1 MPDDS
6 VKVAVRVRPFNQRE
20 FAANSK
26 CVVSMEGNVTTITNP
41 NTGKEHTFA
50 YDYSYWS
57 HNGFQENEDG
67 LNVPTDDHYADQRIV
82 FNDLGRGVLD
92 NAWQGYN
99 AALFAYGQTGA
110 GKSYSMIGYGI
121 NKGIVPITCDE
132 LFKAIDSNKD
142 STKQLQVSFSM
153 LEIYNEQVRDLLV
166 KPTKGTFHA
175 LKVRQ
180 NPQTGFYV
188 DGLKNVPVRDYKQI
202 EHLMD
207 QGTLNRTTASTNMN
221 ATSSRSH
228 MVITLK
234 FKQMY
239 INENGQNTTKSSEI
253 NLVDLAG
260 SERAKATG
268 ATGDR
273 LKEGSA
279 INQSLSMLGNVI
291 SALADQ
297 SMGKNVRVPYRDSVL
312 TKLLQNALGGNSKTI
327 MIAALSPADIN
338 FEETLSTLR
347 YADRAK
353 KIQNKAV
360 VNESPTERLIREL
373 REENA
378 KLMKMLKS
386 GGHVGSS
393 DADIE
398 SLLKENERQMQ
409 EMNKTWEHR
418 LQEAREEWEKSQRLG
433 QEESSDYEHHPYIQ
447 NVNEDPHLSGIIKHV
462 ILEGTTIVGKG
473 LGDGKETHRIDLAG
487 LGIHPEHAYV
497 TNSKNKMTVT
507 AIGDSRILIN
517 GKFITKATQ
526 LDHQDRVIFGTN
538 SLFLYIGFPDDR
550 SAAED
555 SKDKYNYHYFQAE
568 LAESQGFGDR
578 GMLGLASTGDNSA
591 HDALLRL
598 VYHDFTSLLPS
609 VAEVNEI
616 SQEMNRGVKF
626 EALIKNLTSH
636 DARGRD
642 MTKEVSVRVTDTETN
657 QIWIWSAE
665 KFTNRRFLIK
675 DLYQKFQESDGDTIV
690 QQAADPFWD
699 PVEDILLG
707 TCHVWLMSLAY
718 LMGVND
724 EFEVQN
730 DQGKEEG
737 VMTVKILPCDKK
749 GRALGDDSMTLDPSE
764 LLGKRLDLLV
774 IIKQCRGVQWIREES
789 RRGVWCMFDFFDCPT
804 PFKTKTVWYNTNAKF
819 SFQKQFTI
827 KTVTEE
833 FLRYLQTNAL
843 LLQVW
848 GAQASSDSD
857 IQVDSTNEQTLG
869 IRSNLSSSSLQSY
882 SDASVSSS
890 NDEDLMSG
898 REFADDLRKQA
909 ILNRSLMKENER
921 VKKVR
926 KHHQSVDL
934 SGRIRAGSDPNYG
947 NPRNI
952 HPRERSLSHN
962 VESSNS
968 QENTSTNVDGQI
980 GKILKTFF
988 HNMKPV
994 QVTMKAVQDANEQVD
1009 LNDPEAMRM
1018 HILQQKEQLTNLNKQ
1033 LTTSMTSLRSDLSL
1047 VIRTKRQSRSSTE
1060 SADHKEQIR
1069 LGENTPSNQM
1079 QPQIAWGR

>member
-20 FAANSK
+20 LAANSK
-26 CVVSMEGNVTTITNP
+26 CVVSMEGNVTSLTNP
-41 NTGKEHTFA
+41 DNGKVHTFA

-57 HNGFQENEDG
+57 HDGFQENEEG
-67 LNVPTDDHYADQRIV
+67 LNTPTNDRYADQTVV

-99 AALFAYGQTGA
+99 AALFAYGQTGS
-110 GKSYSMIGYGI
+110 GKSYSMIGYGA
-121 NKGIVPITCDE
+121 NKGIVPITCNE
-132 LFKAIDSNKD
+132 LFKAINSNTD
-142 STKQLQVSFSM
+142 TTKQLQVSFSM

-166 KPTKGTFHA
+166 KPTKGAFHA

-188 DGLKNVPVRDYKQI
+188 DGLKTVPVRDYKQI
-202 EHLMD
+202 EHLTD

-234 FKQMY
+234 FKQVY
-239 INENGQNTTKSSEI
+239 NNENGENTTMSSEI

-327 MIAALSPADIN
+327 MIAALSPAGIN

-353 KIQNKAV
+353 KIKNKAV

-378 KLMKMLKS
+378 KLLNMMKS
-386 GGHVGSS
+386 GRNVGSS
-393 DADIE
+393 DADVE
-398 SLLKENERQMQ
+398 SLYKENERQMQ
-409 EMNKTWEHR
+409 EMDQTWEHR
-418 LQEAREEWEKSQRLG
+418 LLEAREEWEKSQRLDR
-433 QEESSDYEHHPYIQ
+433 QESSDYEHHPYIQ

-462 ILEGTTIVGKG
+462 LLEGTTVVGKG
-473 LGDGKETHRIDLAG
+473 LVDGNDKHRIDLAG

-497 TNSKNKMTVT
+497 SNSKHKMTLT
-507 AIGDSRILIN
+507 AVGDSRILVN
-517 GKFITKATQ
+517 GKLITKATK
-526 LDHQDRVIFGTN
+526 LHHQDRVIFGTN
-538 SLFLYIGFPDDR
+538 SLFLYIGFTNQR

-555 SKDKYNYHYFQAE
+555 SKGKYNYHYFQAE

-578 GMLGLASTGDNSA
+578 GMLGLTMTGDNSA
-591 HDALLRL
+591 HDALMRL

-616 SQEMNRGVKF
+616 SQEMNRGIRF
-626 EALIKNLTSH
+626 EPLIKNLTSH

-642 MTKEVSVRVTDTETN
+642 MTKEVAVRVTDTETN
-657 QIWIWSAE
+657 QVWIWSADT
-665 KFTNRRFLIK
+665 FVNRRFLIK
-675 DLYQKFQESDGDTIV
+675 DLYQKFLDSDGDLTV

-699 PVEDILLG
+699 PVEDVLLG

-718 LMGVND
+718 LMGIND

-737 VMTVKILPCDKK
+737 SMSVKILPCDKK
-749 GRALGDDSMTLDPSE
+749 GKVLGDDSMTLDPSE

-789 RRGVWCMFDFFDCPT
+789 RRGVYCMFDFFDCPT
-804 PFKTKTVWYNTNAKF
+804 SFQTKTVWHNINTKF
-819 SFQKQFTI
+819 SFQKQFSI

-833 FLRYLQTNAL
+833 FLAYLQTNAL

-848 GAQASSDSD
+848 GTQASGDAEVR
-857 IQVDSTNEQTLG
+857 VDSLNDQPVG
-869 IRSNLSSSSLQSY
+869 IRPNLSSSSLNSL

-890 NDEDLMSG
+890 NDEEPLMG
-898 REFADDLRKQA
+898 REFSDDLRKQA
-909 ILNRSLMKENER
+909 IFNQRQLKENER
-921 VKKVR
+921 VKKTGKR
-926 KHHQSVDL
+926 LHHHHLQSVDL
-934 SGRIRAGSDPNYG
+934 PGRLRAGSVPAYG
-947 NPRNI
+947 APQNSQA
-952 HPRERSLSHN
+952 RERSASHI
-962 VESSNS
+962 VDTSNGP
-968 QENTSTNVDGQI
+968 ENSGTSVDGQI
-980 GKILKTFF
+980 GKLLKTFF
-988 HNMKPV
+988 HDIKPV
-994 QVTMKAVQDANEQVD
+994 QVTMKAMQESYEQVD
-1009 LNDPEAMRM
+1009 LNDLEAMRT
-1018 HILQQKEQLTNLNKQ
+1018 HILQQQEQVTGLNKQ
-1033 LTTSMTSLRSDLSL
+1033 LTTSLTSLRSHLSL
-1047 VIRTKRQSRSSTE
+1047 IIRSKRQSRLTTDSQ
-1060 SADHKEQIR
+1060 DQN
-1069 LGENTPSNQM
+1069 GMGDQM
-1079 QPQIAWGR
+1079 QTQIAWGQ